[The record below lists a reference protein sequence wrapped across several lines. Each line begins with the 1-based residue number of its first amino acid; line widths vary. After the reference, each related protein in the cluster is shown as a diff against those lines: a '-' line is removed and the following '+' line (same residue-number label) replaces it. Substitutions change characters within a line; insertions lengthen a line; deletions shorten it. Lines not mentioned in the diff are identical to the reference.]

1 MDLATFQG
9 IGQGINQGVAHG
21 LNVGMRLR
29 EQESLDRHRQVLE
42 EQTKAQTAVA
52 NLELQKRKELQDDYD
67 RITDIKTTP
76 GFLSLPEEQKKQ
88 VLGFMSSNKYTDE
101 NGIGKKGE
109 QAKGWA
115 TIAST
120 QKLFD
125 EVLMKPKL
133 RELSGKAVEA
143 WNALQEAKATGDPK
157 KIQTAQALYNQANTE
172 LQSATDGGYKH
183 LTMLQEHDLRM
194 KEQESKKK
202 NVIVSGGSSF
212 DADTGQPIY
221 LKPEKGTNTENKQEK
236 AQVKKVKDAVAKL
249 RAWQVK
255 NYKQPNA
262 DSRTPPSTREANEK
276 ESMKVEMLIA
286 QLESGEV
293 NPDEIRWPT
302 ELKDGR
308 LVHKSQAS
316 KPATASK
323 PPAGFKD
330 TGKTSGGKKVYTDG
344 KGNAWLE

>member
-29 EQESLDRHRQVLE
+29 EQESLDRHRHVLE
-42 EQTKAQTAVA
+42 EQTKAQTAVN
-52 NLELQKRKELQDDYD
+52 NLHLDELRQKQEDYD

-76 GFLSLPEEQKKQ
+76 GFLSLPEEQQKQ
-88 VLGFMSSNKYTDE
+88 VLGFMATNKYTDE

-120 QKLFD
+120 QELFD
-125 EVLMKPKL
+125 TVLMKPKL
-133 RELSGKAVEA
+133 KELSGKALEA

-157 KIQTAQALYNQANTE
+157 KIQTATALYNQANTA

-183 LTMLQEHDLRM
+183 LTMLQQHDLKL

-221 LKPEKGTNTENKQEK
+221 LKPEKGSGTESQSDKSTDKALKRIDDFIKGYDSQITIFEKRLEAAEK
-236 AQVKKVKDAVAKL
+236 AEDEEEITKWTNAINDHQEQKSKAINTKNQVLNGTLAPDAIVWGGNKSTTYKTADDVKAAFKSGKIKEAEAVK
-249 RAWQVK
+249 
-255 NYKQPNA
+255 
-262 DSRTPPSTREANEK
+262 
-276 ESMKVEMLIA
+276 I
-286 QLESGEV
+286 
-293 NPDEIRWPT
+293 
-302 ELKDGR
+302 LKDKFGM
-308 LVHKSQAS
+308 K
-316 KPATASK
+316 
-323 PPAGFKD
+323 
-330 TGKTSGGKKVYTDG
+330 
-344 KGNAWLE
+344 